1 MSKIFDYFVGIDW
14 SGAKGSSHKGIAI
27 ALSSNNTNT
36 IEIVRP
42 RTKYWSRQGVL
53 DYIINL
59 ASENVI
65 LVGIDFAFSYPF
77 TDKETF
83 FSNLIVNS
91 PKSSEEL
98 WKFIDFKNQDQDDLY
113 GGAIWKDKILGEF
126 YNSPIKRG
134 KFFESRRR
142 LTEIFA
148 KKIRSPSPTFNCV
161 GPAGVGTGS
170 LAGMRLL
177 HKIKTKFKKKSHI
190 WPFDPYKNLE
200 SSQIVLAEIF
210 PSYYFHFAG
219 ESSINK
225 KGREEILLL
234 KTLDFYN
241 QKFTSK
247 LSVGNND
254 NDDMDAIV
262 SCAALKYFVKNQI
275 GFTNPFRKKHI
286 MDASSMEGWIFG
298 VN

>member
-14 SGAKGSSHKGIAI
+14 SGAKGTSHKGIAI

-77 TDKETF
+77 KDKETF

-98 WKFIDFKNQDQDDLY
+98 WKFIDFKNEDQDDLY
-113 GGAIWKDKILGEF
+113 GGAIWKDKIFGEF

-170 LAGMRLL
+170 LAGMRFL
-177 HKIKTKFKKKSHI
+177 HKIKTKLKKKSHI
-190 WPFDPYKNLE
+190 WPFDPYTNLE

-219 ESSINK
+219 ESSLNK
-225 KGREEILLL
+225 KGREELLLL
-234 KTLDFYN
+234 KTLAF
-241 QKFTSK
+241 S
-247 LSVGNND
+247 
-254 NDDMDAIV
+254 
-262 SCAALKYFVKNQI
+262 
-275 GFTNPFRKKHI
+275 
-286 MDASSMEGWIFG
+286 
-298 VN
+298 

>member
-27 ALSSNNTNT
+27 ALSSNNNNI
-36 IEIVRP
+36 IEIVKP

-65 LVGIDFAFSYPF
+65 LVGIDFAFSYPY
-77 TDKETF
+77 TDKEAF

-113 GGAIWKDKILGEF
+113 GGAIWKDKIFGEY
-126 YNSPIKRG
+126 YNSPFKRG

-170 LAGMRLL
+170 LAGMRFL

-190 WPFDPYKNLE
+190 WPFDPYTNLQ
-200 SSQIVLAEIF
+200 SSQIVLVEIF
-210 PSYYFHFAG
+210 PSYYFAAAG
-219 ESSINK
+219 IRPIN
-225 KGREEILLL
+225 
-234 KTLDFYN
+234 
-241 QKFTSK
+241 QQQ
-247 LSVGNND
+247 
-254 NDDMDAIV
+254 
-262 SCAALKYFVKNQI
+262 AALQALNQAL
-275 GFTNPFRKKHI
+275 GFYGSAPLQDNSHLGGP
-286 MDASSMEGWIFG
+286 DADDADALIAAAALRYHAADKACWQVADEATLEGWIFG
-298 VN
+298 VKSGSQNP